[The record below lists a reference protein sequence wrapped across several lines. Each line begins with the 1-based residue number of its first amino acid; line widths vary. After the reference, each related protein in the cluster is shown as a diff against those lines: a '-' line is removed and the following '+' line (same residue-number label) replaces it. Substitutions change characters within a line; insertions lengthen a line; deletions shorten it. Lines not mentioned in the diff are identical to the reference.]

1 MVGPLVP
8 HTLVPMSF
16 LPLDICPGRVPLRG
30 GGRHIR
36 AQRAETETT
45 NVREQLEQARTE
57 HEDLLAT
64 IGELRASSL
73 GLCAGNRTVGPLLG
87 LGSRQDR
94 CLGAAE
100 RVVTFLLG
108 LLQLGATGHGVATKL
123 LKLAL
128 CLLLRSFGG
137 RPRLIE
143 IGGHLIE
150 LSSQLLT
157 RPLPF
162 R

>member
-36 AQRAETETT
+36 AQLADRCQQVLVLGARLLQLFTD
-45 NVREQLEQARTE
+45 VRCLG
-57 HEDLLAT
+57 LCP
-64 IGELRASSL
+64 LRASSL

-128 CLLLRSFGG
+128 CLLLRSFVAT
-137 RPRLIE
+137 PWPVAP
-143 IGGHLIE
+143 
-150 LSSQLLT
+150 S
-157 RPLPF
+157 
-162 R
+162 

>member
-1 MVGPLVP
+1 MI
-8 HTLVPMSF
+8 F

-30 GGRHIR
+30 GGRHIP
-36 AQRAETETT
+36 AEPAD
-45 NVREQLEQARTE
+45 RCQQILALSARPIQLLTDAHR
-57 HEDLLAT
+57 LGLRP
-64 IGELRASSL
+64 LRAGSL
-73 GLCAGNRTVGPLLG
+73 GLCARNGPAGSLLS

-94 CLGAAE
+94 CLGADQ
-100 RVVTFLLG
+100 RVVTILLG
-108 LLQLGATGHGVATKL
+108 LLQLGATGRGVAPKL

-150 LSSQLLT
+150 LNGQLHA